1 MLEKMMEKWVLV
13 TALLT
18 TVFSWSISWILV
30 SKLGWRYEGLL
41 GNTFSQ
47 SESFVAYMV
56 FSGLIYSIAI
66 PVALAFLPSR
76 KVAKG

>member
-18 TVFSWSISWILV
+18 TVFSWGTSWILV

-47 SESFVAYMV
+47 SESFVACMV

>member
-1 MLEKMMEKWVLV
+1 MLERMMEKWVLV

-18 TVFSWSISWILV
+18 TVFSWGTSWLFV

-41 GNTFSQ
+41 GNTFSD
-47 SESFVAYMV
+47 SESFMAYMT
-56 FSGLIYSIAI
+56 FSGLLYSLVI
-66 PVALAFLPSR
+66 PVLLAFLPSG